1 MTATTKLQVTPTAIH
16 NVLIIE
22 PKVFGDGRGWFTESF
37 NAGDFSAATG
47 LDIEFVQDN
56 HSFSRQ
62 WTLRGLHYQLENIQ
76 GKLVR
81 VVAGSVFDVVVD
93 IRKGSSTFGQWIGET
108 LTADN
113 KKQLWIPVGFAH
125 GFAVLSENAELLYKT
140 TDYWAPKHEH
150 CIRWDDPEIGI
161 QWPID
166 VRPQLSIKDGQ
177 GLTLNQAETFSE

>member
-1 MTATTKLQVTPTAIH
+1 MKATPLAIRDVILLEPT
-16 NVLIIE
+16 
-22 PKVFGDGRGWFTESF
+22 VFGDERGFFFESF
-37 NAGDFSAATG
+37 NQREFEEAIG
-47 LDIEFVQDN
+47 LSVTFVQDN
-56 HSFSRQ
+56 HSRSVKNVI
-62 WTLRGLHYQLENIQ
+62 RGLHYQLKQPQ
-76 GKLVR
+76 GKLIR
-81 VVAGSVFDVVVD
+81 VTSGAIFDVVVD
-93 IRKGSSTFGQWIGET
+93 IRKGYSTFGQWIGET

>member
-1 MTATTKLQVTPTAIH
+1 MKATPLAIRDVILLEPT
-16 NVLIIE
+16 
-22 PKVFGDGRGWFTESF
+22 VFGDERGFFFESF
-37 NAGDFSAATG
+37 NQREFEEAIG
-47 LDIEFVQDN
+47 LSVTFVQDN
-56 HSFSRQ
+56 HSRSVKNVI
-62 WTLRGLHYQLENIQ
+62 RGLHYQLKQPQ
-76 GKLVR
+76 GKLIR
-81 VVAGSVFDVVVD
+81 VTSGAIFDVVVD